1 MAQTAPGPHHSAVAP
16 NISLAGRTMSQLMNI
31 LGLENLSWVD
41 VAAHLARDPRLLMPV
56 GALEQHGPHL
66 PLGTNVRIA
75 ERMCNDLSRE
85 HDVLQAPAF
94 HFGANRTTPRTF
106 AGTAGLQRKTLHRA
120 LNELLASWEDHGVNE
135 FILITGHRHRSH
147 LEALSTLVTDHARV
161 RVVDFWDVDI
171 NDLVSEPGPE
181 YAGEAETSLML
192 HLFPALVRMDRAR
205 DYPPESGAQR
215 VFPPTAGPGSVGM
228 PSRATADTGRRIY
241 ERMLAAVRE
250 AVFLRPGGQDS
261 DTL

>member
-1 MAQTAPGPHHSAVAP
+1 
-16 NISLAGRTMSQLMNI
+16 MSQLMNT

-41 VAAHLARDPRLLMPV
+41 VAAHLARDPRLLIPV

-85 HDVLQAPAF
+85 HDVLRAPAF
-94 HFGANRTTPRTF
+94 HFGTNRPFPRTF

-147 LEALSTLVTDHARV
+147 LEALATLVTDHARV
-161 RVVDFWDVDI
+161 RVIDFWDVDI
-171 NDLVSEPGPE
+171 RDLVGDTEPE
-181 YAGEAETSLML
+181 HAGEAETSLML

-205 DYPPESGAQR
+205 DYPVDADQHRSRELR
-215 VFPPTAGPGSVGM
+215 AGPGSVGM
-228 PSRATADTGRRIY
+228 PTRASADTGRRIY
-241 ERMLAAVRE
+241 LRMLAAINT
-250 AVFLRPGGQDS
+250 AVLLRPGGVDS

>member
-1 MAQTAPGPHHSAVAP
+1 
-16 NISLAGRTMSQLMNI
+16 MSQRMNT

-41 VAAHLARDPRLLMPV
+41 VAAHLARDPRLIIPV

-75 ERMCNDLSRE
+75 EHMCNDLSRE
-85 HDVLQAPAF
+85 HDVLRAPAF
-94 HFGANRTTPRTF
+94 QFGTNRDTPRTF

-161 RVVDFWDVDI
+161 RVIDLWDVDI
-171 NDLVSEPGPE
+171 HDLVAGSGPE
-181 YAGEAETSLML
+181 RAGEAETSLML
-192 HLFPALVRMDRAR
+192 HLFPELVRMDRAR
-205 DYPPESGAQR
+205 DYPAGHHHRGGPRSA
-215 VFPPTAGPGSVGM
+215 PPDAGPGSLGH
-228 PSRATADTGRRIY
+228 PTRANADVGRRIY
-241 ERMLAAVRE
+241 ERMLDAVNL
-250 AVFLRPGGQDS
+250 AVFLRQDALDT

>member
-1 MAQTAPGPHHSAVAP
+1 
-16 NISLAGRTMSQLMNI
+16 MNPPMNT

-41 VAAHLARDPRLLMPV
+41 VAAHLARDPRLLIPV

-85 HDVLQAPAF
+85 HDVLRAPAF
-94 HFGANRTTPRTF
+94 HFGANRSTPRTF

-120 LNELLASWEDHGVNE
+120 LNELLASWENHGVNE

-171 NDLVSEPGPE
+171 RDLVENADAE
-181 YAGEAETSLML
+181 HAGAAETSLML
-192 HLFPALVRMDRAR
+192 HLFPGLVRMDRAR
-205 DYPPESGAQR
+205 DYPESDAREAQ
-215 VFPPTAGPGSVGM
+215 PPGAGPGSIGLPTRAEAAVG
-228 PSRATADTGRRIY
+228 RQIY
-241 ERMLAAVRE
+241 QRMLAAINQ
-250 AVFLRPGGQDS
+250 AVFLHPVGLDS